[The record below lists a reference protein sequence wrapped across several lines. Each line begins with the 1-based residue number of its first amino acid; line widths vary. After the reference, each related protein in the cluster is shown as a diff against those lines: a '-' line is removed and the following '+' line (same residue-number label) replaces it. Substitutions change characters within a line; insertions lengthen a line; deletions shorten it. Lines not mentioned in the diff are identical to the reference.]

1 MNKEYIILEL
11 IPTASTPDKGS
22 IIQIS
27 ALKIKNLNLLDRF
40 DYRLNHDKLPI
51 KKMKSWIDYD
61 IDFFNYVDSSDEMLS
76 KLSSW
81 SNGLP
86 ILILDNIYTPLY
98 LKNLDN
104 KIEFIYDYL
113 DMKYSTDIID
123 KIIDKYHLEPSNYI
137 VDLLYEALIY
147 HFKWYIFG
155 NNCNNNIY
163 LKINNNNEPVK

>member
-11 IPTASTPDKGS
+11 IPTASHPDKGC

-27 ALKIKNLNLLDRF
+27 ALKIKDLKLLDRF
-40 DYRLNHDKLPI
+40 DYRLNYDKLPI
-51 KKMKSWIDYD
+51 KEMKSWIDYD
-61 IDFFNYVDSSDEMLS
+61 KESFNYVNSSNEMLS
-76 KLSSW
+76 KLSNW

-104 KIEFIYDYL
+104 KLEFIYEYL
-113 DMKYSTDIID
+113 EMEYSTDIID

-147 HFKWYIFG
+147 HFK
-155 NNCNNNIY
+155 
-163 LKINNNNEPVK
+163 